1 MARSDFESGV
11 TAGDR
16 IELRIWLRLL
26 TCCNMLE
33 SRVRQRL
40 QRDFATTLPRFDVLA
55 QLYRESP
62 LSMSELS
69 RRTMVSNG
77 NITGLVARLAQEGL
91 IAKKPARDRRV
102 QMVELTQDGR
112 AQFEDQARKHRAWIG
127 EMMGAL
133 STEDMR
139 TLHVLLARVKASI
152 IASDQERLEA
162 AE

>member
-1 MARSDFESGV
+1 MADFESGV

-26 TCCNMLE
+26 TCCNLLE
-33 SRVRQRL
+33 SRVRQNL
-40 QRDFATTLPRFDVLA
+40 QREFATTLPRFDVLA

-77 NITGLVARLAQEGL
+77 NITGLVARLEQEAL
-91 IAKKPARDRRV
+91 VARKPARDRRV
-102 QMVELTQDGR
+102 QMVELTGEGR
-112 AQFEDQARKHRAWIG
+112 KQFEDQARKHRAWIG
-127 EMMGAL
+127 AMMDGL
-133 STEDMR
+133 SPDDMR
-139 TLHVLLARVKASI
+139 TLQALLAKLKTSVL
-152 IASDQERLEA
+152 ASDQQRLEA

>member
-1 MARSDFESGV
+1 MADFESGI
-11 TAGDR
+11 TEGDR

-26 TCCNMLE
+26 TCCNLLE
-33 SRVRQRL
+33 SRVRQNL
-40 QRDFATTLPRFDVLA
+40 QREFSTTLPRFDVLA

-91 IAKKPARDRRV
+91 VARKPARDRRV
-102 QMVELTQDGR
+102 QMVELTGEGR
-112 AQFEDQARKHRAWIG
+112 KQFEEQAHKHRAWIG
-127 EMMGAL
+127 AMMDGL
-133 STEDMR
+133 SSDDMR
-139 TLHVLLARVKASI
+139 TLQALLAKMKSSVL
-152 IASDQERLEA
+152 ASDQQRLEA

>member
-1 MARSDFESGV
+1 MADFESGV

-26 TCCNMLE
+26 TCCNLLE
-33 SRVRQRL
+33 SRVRQNL
-40 QRDFATTLPRFDVLA
+40 QRAFATTLPRFDVLA
-55 QLYRESP
+55 QLYRETP

-91 IAKKPARDRRV
+91 VARKPARDRRV
-102 QMVELTQDGR
+102 QMVELTGEGR
-112 AQFEDQARKHRAWIG
+112 KQFEEQASKHRAWIG
-127 EMMGAL
+127 AMMDGL
-133 STEDMR
+133 SPDDMR
-139 TLHVLLARVKASI
+139 TLQSLLAKLKTSVL
-152 IASDQERLEA
+152 ASDQQRLEA

>member
-1 MARSDFESGV
+1 MADFESGV

-26 TCCNMLE
+26 TCCNLLE
-33 SRVRQRL
+33 SRVRQNL
-40 QRDFATTLPRFDVLA
+40 QREFATTLPRFDVLA

-91 IAKKPARDRRV
+91 VARKPARDRRV
-102 QMVELTQDGR
+102 QMVELTGEGR
-112 AQFEDQARKHRAWIG
+112 KQFEEQARKHRTWIG
-127 EMMGAL
+127 AMMDGL
-133 STEDMR
+133 SPDDMR
-139 TLHVLLARVKASI
+139 TLQALLAKLKSSVL
-152 IASDQERLEA
+152 ASDQQRLEA